1 MLKKYNKNS
10 LIKYKKKKC
19 TRVKKRVKKE
29 KKVRKNLISVIS
41 SF

>member
-1 MLKKYNKNS
+1 MLEKYNKNN
-10 LIKYKKKKC
+10 LIKYKKKKYQ
-19 TRVKKRVKKE
+19 KSKRVKKE